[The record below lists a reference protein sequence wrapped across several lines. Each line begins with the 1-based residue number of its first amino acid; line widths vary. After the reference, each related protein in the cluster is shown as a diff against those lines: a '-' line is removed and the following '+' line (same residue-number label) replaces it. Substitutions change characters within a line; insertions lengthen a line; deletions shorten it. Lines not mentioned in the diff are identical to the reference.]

1 MVPSSG
7 ATTSIGPLEKSH
19 QGIKRREEERMGE
32 KTRALDIR
40 ESKNYPIV
48 YCAGGI
54 VWRTPPGGEEVLL
67 IHSRSDQA
75 WKFPKGHIDPDDPSW
90 DAAAQREVAEETG
103 YQTIITD
110 FAGYTKYPVQ
120 GVPKVVL
127 YWHMTPI
134 GECRFEPS
142 EEVEAIGWLPIPA
155 ALTFEKDRDFLRA
168 LIQRPTVGPIA

>member
-1 MVPSSG
+1 MG
-7 ATTSIGPLEKSH
+7 E
-19 QGIKRREEERMGE
+19 KRRELE
-32 KTRALDIR
+32 IR
-40 ESKNYPIV
+40 EPKNHSIV

-54 VWRTPPGGEEVLL
+54 VWRTSAGGTGEEVLL
-67 IHSRSDQA
+67 ILSRSDQA

-134 GECRFEPS
+134 GEGRFEPS
-142 EEVEAIGWLPIPA
+142 EEVEAIDWLPIPA
-155 ALTFEKDRDFLRA
+155 ALHQLTFKNDRDFLRA
-168 LIQRPTVGPIA
+168 LIQQPTSGPIA

>member
-1 MVPSSG
+1 MNEQMRSEVEGKEP
-7 ATTSIGPLEKSH
+7 
-19 QGIKRREEERMGE
+19 
-32 KTRALDIR
+32 
-40 ESKNYPIV
+40 KNHPII

-54 VWRTPPGGEEVLL
+54 VWRTLSEEAEVLL

-75 WKFPKGHIDPDDPSW
+75 WKFPKGHIDLQDPSW

-127 YWHMTPI
+127 YWHMAPI

-142 EEVEAIGWLPIPA
+142 EEVEAIAWLPITVA
-155 ALTFEKDRDFLRA
+155 LEQLTFDQDRAFLRA
-168 LIQRPTVGPIA
+168 LTPSPTAGPSA

>member
-1 MVPSSG
+1 MG
-7 ATTSIGPLEKSH
+7 E
-19 QGIKRREEERMGE
+19 KRRE
-32 KTRALDIR
+32 LVIR
-40 ESKNYPIV
+40 EPANHPIV

-54 VWRTPPGGEEVLL
+54 VWRPSPGGPGEEVLL
-67 IHSRSDQA
+67 ILSRSDQA

-142 EEVEAIGWLPIPA
+142 EEVEAIDWLPTHA
-155 ALTFEKDRDFLRA
+155 ALDQLTFENDRDFLRA

>member
-1 MVPSSG
+1 VG
-7 ATTSIGPLEKSH
+7 E
-19 QGIKRREEERMGE
+19 KRRELE
-32 KTRALDIR
+32 IR
-40 ESKNYPIV
+40 EPKNHSIV

-54 VWRTPPGGEEVLL
+54 VWRTSAGGTGEEVLL
-67 IHSRSDQA
+67 ILSRSDQA

-134 GECRFEPS
+134 GEGRFEPS
-142 EEVEAIGWLPIPA
+142 EEVEAIDWLPTQA
-155 ALTFEKDRDFLRA
+155 ALHQLTFENDRDFLRA
-168 LIQRPTVGPIA
+168 LIQQPTSGPIA